1 MSGATLSAAAAAIL
15 AGGALGVGATL
26 ILWAVAPRWRAASL
40 ERRIAPYLR
49 DVADPRGLTPLSAA
63 PFRERWHTAVLRLGA
78 LAGGSHAVGRRLAQ
92 AGWSMDAA
100 AFRARQV
107 VWATTGLVIGG
118 ALALALAVGGV
129 MAAALLVLPVIG
141 AVAGAMWLDVRLTG
155 AGRRRSARMAQEL
168 PTVLEF
174 LALCLTAGEGVLD
187 ALRRVTT
194 VGTGEVVD
202 ALRRAVLEVGTGS
215 TLSESLARM
224 GRDAPLPALTRSI
237 DHIVAALDRG
247 APLAQVLQA
256 QASDA
261 REAAQRTLI
270 EQAGRREILM
280 LLPLVF
286 LILPLS
292 VLFAVFPGVVMLQT
306 GI

>member
-1 MSGATLSAAAAAIL
+1 MSGTALSVAATAIL
-15 AGGALGVGATL
+15 TGGALGVGATL
-26 ILWAVAPRWRAASL
+26 IVWAVAPRWRAASL

-49 DVADPRGLTPLSAA
+49 DVADPRGLTPLSSTA
-63 PFRERWHTAVLRLGA
+63 FRDRWHVVLRRLGG
-78 LAGGSHAVGRRLAQ
+78 LVGGSHALGRRLAQ
-92 AGWSMDAA
+92 AGWSMDAP

-107 VWATTGLVIGG
+107 AWAVAGLVLGG
-118 ALALALAVGGV
+118 GLALALAVSGV
-129 MAAALLVLPVIG
+129 VAAAALMLPLIG
-141 AVAGAMWLDVRLTG
+141 AAAGGVWLDVRLG
-155 AGRRRSARMAQEL
+155 RAARRRRDRMAQEL

-187 ALRRVTT
+187 ALRRVTIL
-194 VGTGEVVD
+194 GTGEVVE
-202 ALRRAVLEVGTGS
+202 ALRRAVVEVGTGS
-215 TLSESLARM
+215 TLSESLARA
-224 GRDAPLPALTRSI
+224 GRDSPDSGLTRSI
-237 DHIVAALDRG
+237 DHIVAAMDRG

-292 VLFAVFPGVVMLQT
+292 VLFAVFPGVAMLQT

>member
-1 MSGATLSAAAAAIL
+1 MSGATLYAAATAIL

-26 ILWAVAPRWRAASL
+26 IVWALAPRWRAASL

-49 DVADPRGLTPLSAA
+49 DVADPLGLTPLSTA
-63 PFRERWHTAVLRLGA
+63 PIHDRWRVAVRRVA
-78 LAGGSHAVGRRLAQ
+78 SIAGNTEAVERRLAH
-92 AGWSMDAA
+92 AGWPMDAA
-100 AFRARQV
+100 AFRGRQV
-107 VWATTGLVIGG
+107 VWASSGLV
-118 ALALALAVGGV
+118 AGGV
-129 MAAALLVLPVIG
+129 LAAAIAVSGMVAAPLLVLPLIG
-141 AVAGAMWLDVRLTG
+141 AAAGALLLDARLG
-155 AGRRRSARMAQEL
+155 RAGRRRGARMAQEL

-194 VGTGEVVD
+194 VGTGEVVGS
-202 ALRRAVLEVGTGS
+202 LRRAVLEVGTGS
-215 TLSESLARM
+215 TLSESLLRV
-224 GRDAPLPALTRSI
+224 GRDAPLPGLTRSI
-237 DHIVAALDRG
+237 DHIVAAMDRG

-292 VLFAVFPGVVMLQT
+292 VLFAVFPGVVLLQA

>member
-1 MSGATLSAAAAAIL
+1 MSGATLSAAATAIL
-15 AGGALGVGATL
+15 AGGALGVGATF
-26 ILWAVAPRWRAASL
+26 IVWAVAPRWRAASL

-49 DVADPRGLTPLSAA
+49 DVADPLGLTPLSAT
-63 PFRERWHTAVLRLGA
+63 PVQERWRAAVRRVAVL
-78 LAGGSHAVGRRLAQ
+78 AGNSEAVQRRLEH
-92 AGWSMDAA
+92 AGWPMDAA
-100 AFRARQV
+100 AFRIRRV
-107 VWATTGLVIGG
+107 VWAASGLGVG
-118 ALALALAVGGV
+118 ATLAAALAVSGV
-129 MAAALLVLPVIG
+129 VVPALLVLPVIG
-141 AVAGAMWLDVRLTG
+141 ATAGAVMLDVRMG
-155 AGRRRSARMAQEL
+155 RAGRRRGARMAQEL

-187 ALRRVTT
+187 ALRRVTS
-194 VGTGEVVD
+194 VGTGEVVGS
-202 ALRRAVLEVGTGS
+202 LRRAVLEVGTGS
-215 TLSESLARM
+215 TLSESLSRV

-237 DHIVAALDRG
+237 DHIVAAMDRG
-247 APLAQVLQA
+247 APLAQVLQS

-292 VLFAVFPGVVMLQT
+292 VLFAVFPGVVLLQA